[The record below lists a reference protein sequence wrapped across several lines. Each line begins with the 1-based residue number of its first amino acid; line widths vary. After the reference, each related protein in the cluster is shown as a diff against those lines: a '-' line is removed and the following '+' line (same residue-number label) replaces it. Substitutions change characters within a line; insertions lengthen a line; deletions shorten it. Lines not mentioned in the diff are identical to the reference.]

1 MVLLCPGVGELVTV
15 PSCRWT
21 SLSNHLGFTVVLWV
35 PSRVPQFPS
44 YCGAAP
50 PRGPPIPSWPSPSP
64 GMGTCPTAQS
74 PGLGQC
80 LLGTVRQPSKAP
92 GHQAILRGT
101 DPEGQ
106 GLWIGVQ
113 VESAVLSDV
122 RNELQKTCAMCGVPL
137 QGTWAAPRL
146 LFQREIPATKARA
159 EG

>member
-1 MVLLCPGVGELVTV
+1 MGCVEGVKPREPPVSHLVFQALGMVLLRSGGGELATG
-15 PSCRWT
+15 PSCRGT
-21 SLSNHLGFTVVLWV
+21 SLSKHLGLTVVLWV

-50 PRGPPIPSWPSPSP
+50 PRGSPIPSWPSPSP
-64 GMGTCPTAQS
+64 GMGTCRTAQS

-106 GLWIGVQ
+106 GLWIGVR
-113 VESAVLSDV
+113 VESAVLPDV
-122 RNELQKTCAMCGVPL
+122 RNML
-137 QGTWAAPRL
+137 
-146 LFQREIPATKARA
+146 
-159 EG
+159 